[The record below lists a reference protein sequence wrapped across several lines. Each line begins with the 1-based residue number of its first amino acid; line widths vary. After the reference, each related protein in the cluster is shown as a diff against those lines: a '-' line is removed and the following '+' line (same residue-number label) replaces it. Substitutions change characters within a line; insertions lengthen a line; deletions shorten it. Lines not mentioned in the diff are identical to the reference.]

1 MRHDMDKTPFSLLE
15 RLRAPDDAEAW
26 NRFAALAVPFLFDSA
41 RRWGLQD
48 ADAADVV
55 QDVFAVLAQKLPKF
69 HYDPAHSFRSWLR
82 TILLNKCRDRRRR
95 LTCAVVRPA
104 GIGLPEVA
112 APDPGDVFADGE
124 YHRALAGR
132 ALHLMQAEF
141 AETTW
146 RACWEQV
153 VNGRSA
159 GEVAREL
166 KITVNVAYL
175 ARSRV
180 LARLREELAGML

>member
-1 MRHDMDKTPFSLLE
+1 MDKTPFTLLE
-15 RLRAPDDAEAW
+15 RLRTSDDAGAW
-26 NRFAALAVPFLFDSA
+26 TRFVALAAPFLFDSA

-55 QDVFAVLAQKLPKF
+55 QDVFAVLAQKLPTF
-69 HYDPAHSFRSWLR
+69 RYDPAQSFRAWLR

-95 LTCAVVRPA
+95 LACEVVRPT
-104 GIGLPEVA
+104 GSGLPEIA
-112 APDPGDVFADGE
+112 APDPVDVFADGE
-124 YHRALAGR
+124 YHRALAVR

-153 VNGRSA
+153 VNDRSA
-159 GEVAREL
+159 AEVAREL
-166 KITVNVAYL
+166 KITVNMAYL

-180 LARLREELAGML
+180 LARLREELAGLL